1 MYPTP
6 LDDSWWTEL
15 HEGVE
20 AALRYFSCWLLSA
33 IPTTSI
39 GTRVISTVKVRYF
52 ILKVDVGNPLV
63 ASCLVPPPPPV
74 HLYWKSHGDHEK
86 N

>member
-1 MYPTP
+1 MLVAFRNSDYEYTCK
-6 LDDSWWTEL
+6 
-15 HEGVE
+15 V
-20 AALRYFSCWLLSA
+20 
-33 IPTTSI
+33 

-52 ILKVDVGNPLV
+52 YFESDVGNPLV
-63 ASCLVPPPPPV
+63 ASCLVPPPPPSPPV